1 MIDSINELAK
11 AAHENAVAHGFYDD
25 PDPEQLFALI
35 HDELSE
41 AVEEERCGA
50 GLWEELE
57 TGDGVHFW
65 HTGIAEKLADFVIR
79 LLDYAAYRKLT
90 IPTVQSI
97 VPIYETLPRMVN
109 VLHDMVCDIWRAQ
122 AATPGKYEA
131 AWGRT
136 TANLIHTAIETVEAY
151 LDDRCVDLWAA
162 VREKMEYNRTREYKH
177 GRLY

>member
-11 AAHENAVAHGFYDD
+11 EAHENAIAHGFYED
-25 PDPEQLFALI
+25 PDPERLFALI

-41 AVEEERCGA
+41 AIEEERNGA
-50 GLWEELE
+50 GLWDVAANWDDGMGHVGVAEE
-57 TGDGVHFW
+57 
-65 HTGIAEKLADFVIR
+65 LADFVIR
-79 LLDYAAYRKLT
+79 LLDYAAYRRLT
-90 IPTVQSI
+90 IPTAQSI
-97 VPIYETLPRMVN
+97 VPVYDNLPRLVN

-151 LDDRCVDLWAA
+151 LDDRCVDLWVA
-162 VREKMEYNRTREYKH
+162 VREKMAYNRTREWKH
-177 GRLY
+177 GKLY